1 MNSISICVEGL
12 LTQGLPVPRLQM
24 QSCEPLLR
32 RLRGHGE
39 DGPPV
44 QGGGPAVAQVH
55 AGDMAGALHQTDQ
68 GPEDHL
74 QSASTW
80 VVMVLGISFLSFVSP
95 GGYRIL
101 QEYLCSLNGIFSV
114 SLPQTDYRCQHNTRT
129 APKPGRVSK
138 NTRCPAKLKVT
149 LMRAVDSCGKPSRSR
164 TQKTLSKAHFTSCI

>member
-1 MNSISICVEGL
+1 MAE
-12 LTQGLPVPRLQM
+12 
-24 QSCEPLLR
+24 
-32 RLRGHGE
+32 
-39 DGPPV
+39 
-44 QGGGPAVAQVH
+44 VH

-80 VVMVLGISFLSFVSP
+80 ALVLVLLSFVSP
-95 GGYRIL
+95 GGYR
-101 QEYLCSLNGIFSV
+101 IFSV

-149 LMRAVDSCGKPSRSR
+149 LMRAVDSCGKPSRS
-164 TQKTLSKAHFTSCI
+164 